1 MGIGSHTVIPEN
13 ENHCIWMDAG
23 LVNYKLCDKNF
34 ECEVCPFEK
43 IMRSQHHPFSERA
56 ALQSDVDVRQSEQPD
71 SSKKLFQSV
80 VQQLM
85 RPLRKTLLPED
96 RLYFSNHT
104 WMQKLEHHTYRI
116 GINGFLGHLLHPV
129 RSTVMVTPHSRIEKD
144 SPFAW
149 FIRDNETL
157 TAYSSLPGVAVEV
170 NGELLSQP
178 TLVTSDPYYHGWIL
192 TIAAKS
198 EKEEVSHCYT
208 ADEYRIRLNDDI
220 HKVELLLNSTLNKH
234 RKDIGTSMFDGGIRI
249 ETIEQF
255 VGEKRYTQLLFRLL
269 RPHSK

>member
-1 MGIGSHTVIPEN
+1 MGTGLHTVIPEN

-43 IMRSQHHPFSERA
+43 MMRSQHHPFSERA
-56 ALQSDVDVRQSEQPD
+56 AIQSDIDVRQTALPD
-71 SSKKLFQSV
+71 TSKKLFHSV
-80 VQQLM
+80 IQQLM
-85 RPLRKTLLPED
+85 KPLRQIPLPED
-96 RLYFSNHT
+96 RMYFPNHT
-104 WMQKLEHHTYRI
+104 WVQKLEHNTYRI

-149 FIRDNETL
+149 FIRDNETF
-157 TAYSSLPGVAVEV
+157 AIHSSLPGVVVES

-178 TLVTSDPYYHGWIL
+178 ALVASDPYYHGWIL
-192 TIAAKS
+192 TIAATS
-198 EKEEVSHCYT
+198 EGEEVSRYYT
-208 ADEYRIRLNDDI
+208 ADEYRIRLSDDI

-234 RKDIGTSMFDGGIRI
+234 RKDIGTLMFDGGVRI

-269 RPHSK
+269 HLHSR